1 MAQIGV
7 GIIGFGK
14 VGTGTAKN
22 LIEKS
27 KLYRER
33 YGLELGLRAVCDIDL
48 DRPRPVRLDR
58 KLMTT
63 SAASVL
69 SDPRIQIVVE
79 TVGGTTAAK
88 DIVLEAIAAGKHVVT
103 ANKALLATHGR
114 QILRAARS
122 AGCHLRFEAAV
133 GGGMPVVQVLTESLR
148 ANRIDSIAGILN
160 GTSNFVLSQM
170 TAEGMD
176 LQRAV
181 KAAQTEGYAELD
193 PTLDLDG
200 TDAAHKIAL
209 LATFAF
215 GRWCDF
221 KKIAVE
227 GITRIA
233 PADIAAAERT
243 GHRVKLL
250 AVARAHEND
259 AFKENAFNENV
270 YEVRVGPV
278 FVPADHH
285 LGRVEGAFNAVEL
298 RGDFVGEVRLF
309 GMGAGMIPT
318 ASAVAADVLE
328 IAKAIATGAEPL
340 SESWPDVTK
349 PLPLADTSDVES
361 RAYVRIPGTK
371 RGRKKLLTETLR
383 KCYATV
389 DECFRVSAGGA
400 EFTVAVTREAREAN
414 IRRAVDK
421 LRRAVEKPDDVYALP
436 LLTAL
441 L

>member
-1 MAQIGV
+1 VAQIGV

-22 LIEKS
+22 LVEKS

-79 TVGGTTAAK
+79 TVGGTTAAR

-114 QILRAARS
+114 EIFRAARS
-122 AGCHLRFEAAV
+122 AGRHLRFEAAV

-170 TAEGMD
+170 LAEGMD
-176 LQRAV
+176 LERAV
-181 KAAQTEGYAELD
+181 KAAQNEGYAELD

-227 GITRIA
+227 GIGRIA
-233 PADIAAAERT
+233 PADIAAAKRT

-250 AVARAHEND
+250 AVARADED
-259 AFKENAFNENV
+259 GAREARE
-270 YEVRVGPV
+270 YEVRVAPV

-328 IAKAIATGAEPL
+328 IAKAITTGAELLP
-340 SESWPDVTK
+340 ESWPDLTK

-361 RAYVRIPGTK
+361 RVCVRIPGTK
-371 RGRKKLLTETLR
+371 RGRKKLLIETLR

-414 IRRAVDK
+414 VRRAVDK
-421 LRRAVEKPDDVYALP
+421 LRRAVEKPDDVYAIP

>member
-1 MAQIGV
+1 VAQIGV

-22 LIEKS
+22 LVEKS
-27 KLYRER
+27 KLYRDR
-33 YGLELGLRAVCDIDL
+33 YGLELGLRAVCDIDF
-48 DRPRPVRLDR
+48 DRPRPVRLDS

-63 SAASVL
+63 NAASVL

-79 TVGGTTAAK
+79 TVGGTTTARE
-88 DIVLEAIAAGKHVVT
+88 IVLDAIAAGKHVVT

-114 QILRAARS
+114 EIFRAARN
-122 AGCHLRFEAAV
+122 AKRYLRFEAAV

-170 TAEGMD
+170 TAEGTD
-176 LQRAV
+176 LERAV
-181 KAAQTEGYAELD
+181 KAAQNEGYAELD

-221 KKIAVE
+221 TKIAVE

-233 PADIAAAERT
+233 PVDIAAAERT
-243 GHRVKLL
+243 GHRIKLL
-250 AVARAHEND
+250 AVARAHED
-259 AFKENAFNENV
+259 DTRRDGE

-285 LGRVEGAFNAVEL
+285 LGQIEGAFNAVEL
-298 RGDFVGEVRLF
+298 RGDFAGEVRLF

-340 SESWPDVTK
+340 SASWPDMAK
-349 PLPLADTSDVES
+349 SLPLADTSDVES

-383 KCYATV
+383 KYYATV

-414 IRRAVDK
+414 VRRAVDRLRRAVDK
-421 LRRAVEKPDDVYALP
+421 PREVYAIP
-436 LLTAL
+436 LLTTL